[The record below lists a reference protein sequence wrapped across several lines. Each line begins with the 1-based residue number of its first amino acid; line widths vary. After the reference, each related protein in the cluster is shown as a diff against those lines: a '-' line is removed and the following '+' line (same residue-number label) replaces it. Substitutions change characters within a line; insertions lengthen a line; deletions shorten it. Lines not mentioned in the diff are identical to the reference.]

1 MSMSDKKLS
10 EMGAEQAQNLMRHV
24 DSTEALEA
32 GIITPMA
39 GTRPVRLFGIEEAE
53 TFLVVH
59 DGATVAI
66 GGAWAT
72 VNYVDP
78 GQLSVWVGDVLGDA
92 ELSLAL
98 HDIAA
103 SRKPYGFLVPEM
115 KALIASRIDQCNKA
129 LGLVEAA
136 AN

>member
-1 MSMSDKKLS
+1 M
-10 EMGAEQAQNLMRHV
+10 AVEQAQDLMRHV
-24 DSTEALEA
+24 GSTEALEA

-59 DGATVAI
+59 DGAAVAN

-78 GQLSVWVGDVLGDA
+78 DQLSVWVGDVLGDT
-92 ELSLAL
+92 ELSSAL
-98 HDIAA
+98 HNIAA

-115 KALIASRIDQCNKA
+115 KSLIASRIEQSNRA
-129 LGLVEAA
+129 LGLVELT

>member
-1 MSMSDKKLS
+1 MSDNKLS
-10 EMGAEQAQNLMRHV
+10 EIGVDQAQSLMRHV

-53 TFLVVH
+53 SFLVVH
-59 DGATVAI
+59 DGATVAV

-78 GQLSVWVGDVLGDA
+78 GQLSEWVGDVLGDT
-92 ELSLAL
+92 ELSSALA
-98 HDIAA
+98 DIAA
-103 SRKPYGFLVPEM
+103 TRRPYGFLVPEM
-115 KALIASRIDQCNKA
+115 KALIASRIDQCNAA
-129 LGLVEAA
+129 LGLVETA